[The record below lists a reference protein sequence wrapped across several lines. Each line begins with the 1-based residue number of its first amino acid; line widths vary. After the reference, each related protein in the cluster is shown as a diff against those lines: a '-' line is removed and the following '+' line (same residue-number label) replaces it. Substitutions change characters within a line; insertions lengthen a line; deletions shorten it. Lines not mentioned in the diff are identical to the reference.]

1 MLAAFQSD
9 AKVLL
14 LLPSHSIVSSETSEH
29 NAKSG
34 PVVSDK
40 VKVAEVDAMFPQS
53 SATV

>member
-1 MLAAFQSD
+1 MGYRKYCNSLKGVDLKWEAQ
-9 AKVLL
+9 KVF
-14 LLPSHSIVSSETSEH
+14 PNYTY
-29 NAKSG
+29 KSG